1 MDCTEGYRMKK
12 RISLLLLC
20 ALLLAGC
27 AAERQTDGGGDTGST
42 AGGADTESVAET
54 ETSVYDSLVT
64 EDFGG
69 YTFHMLN
76 GVSNYAYVLLT
87 AEELTGE
94 TINDAVYNRN
104 SLVSDRLNVN
114 LEEYIADWNE
124 TTPTVDAM
132 LVHKLWMPQKTGRNG
147 D

>member
-1 MDCTEGYRMKK
+1 MKK
-12 RISLLLLC
+12 QISILLLC
-20 ALLLAGC
+20 AMLLAGC
-27 AAERQTDGGGDTGST
+27 AAERQTDGGGDTGPAENGT
-42 AGGADTESVAET
+42 GTESASYT
-54 ETSVYDSLVT
+54 EASVYDDLVT

-104 SLVSDRLNVN
+104 SLVADRLNVN
-114 LEEYIADWNE
+114 LEEYIADWGE
-124 TTPTVDAM
+124 TTPTVDTLSA
-132 LVHKLWMPQKTGRNG
+132 LGE
-147 D
+147 

>member
-1 MDCTEGYRMKK
+1 MKK
-12 RISLLLLC
+12 RISILLLC
-20 ALLLAGC
+20 AMLLAGC
-27 AAERQTDGGGDTGST
+27 AAEKEAENGTDTTSSDNGTVEST
-42 AGGADTESVAET
+42 AEET
-54 ETSVYDSLVT
+54 ETTVYDSLVT

-114 LEEYIADWNE
+114 LEGVYRGLERDLPDRGRADFSRRQR
-124 TTPTVDAM
+124 VRHF
-132 LVHKLWMPQKTGRNG
+132 L
-147 D
+147 

>member
-1 MDCTEGYRMKK
+1 MKK

-42 AGGADTESVAET
+42 AGGADTESIAET

-87 AEELTGE
+87 AEELTG
-94 TINDAVYNRN
+94 
-104 SLVSDRLNVN
+104 
-114 LEEYIADWNE
+114 
-124 TTPTVDAM
+124 
-132 LVHKLWMPQKTGRNG
+132 
-147 D
+147 